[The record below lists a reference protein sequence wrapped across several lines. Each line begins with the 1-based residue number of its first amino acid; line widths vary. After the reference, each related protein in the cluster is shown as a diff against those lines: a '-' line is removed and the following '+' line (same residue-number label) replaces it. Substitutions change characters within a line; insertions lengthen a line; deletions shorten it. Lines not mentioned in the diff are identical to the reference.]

1 MEIMQIESHTSFQ
14 SIKGMIMRMTF
25 DNEKNQ
31 TQQTAKEF
39 ITSKRSQ
46 LKVKM
51 DCMANILAVKER
63 MP

>member
-1 MEIMQIESHTSFQ
+1 
-14 SIKGMIMRMTF
+14 MRMTF